1 MMDEITTNKDKR
13 MQLRKLPSAPIH
25 YFNPEEKCFLLLGI
39 SESTKYLLLYQISC
53 TGLMMFVEMMQIMVH
68 CRFTTF

>member
-13 MQLRKLPSAPIH
+13 MQLRKLPSAPIR

-39 SESTKYLLLYQISC
+39 SESTKYLLLLSNKLYWIDD
-53 TGLMMFVEMMQIMVH
+53 V
-68 CRFTTF
+68 CRNDANNGAL